1 MYESNISNLG
11 MFSGRDLLDNV
22 LIVRKTP
29 KYERLKDSE
38 YIKHPYIQDIL
49 IKNW

>member
-1 MYESNISNLG
+1 MNESTISTFG
-11 MFSGRDLLDNV
+11 QHSGRDLLDNV

-29 KYERLKDSE
+29 KYERLKDTES
-38 YIKHPYIQDIL
+38 IKHPYIQDIL